1 MTSISGTARATECRV
16 RDAGPH
22 RAQRGRASTRRSA
35 RARVPPSDRESTSRP
50 RERGCGALQLLRHHA
65 DDDKRFFSGPTPRDS
80 YVSLDE
86 IIRCAPRPLRSAAAT
101 RRRCSVTFSAVPAAK
116 AAAKPRSPRPV
127 RVPRA
132 LVGVIAARGTTFRAR
147 SARFV
152 PRHGRSRA
160 FSRDAA
166 TPTELPSRHGTDPV
180 FALPPR
186 TPQASAPGLT
196 AAAASGASAAPR
208 ASAGASGVR
217 SPARISPRGL
227 ENE

>member
-65 DDDKRFFSGPTPRDS
+65 DDDKRFFPGPTPRDS

-166 TPTELPSRHGTDPV
+166 TRPSCRPDT
-180 FALPPR
+180 ALTPSSPSPPER
-186 TPQASAPGLT
+186 LRQVPL
-196 AAAASGASAAPR
+196 
-208 ASAGASGVR
+208 V
-217 SPARISPRGL
+217 
-227 ENE
+227 